1 MYEIK
6 TKDIYEDFSKDK
18 EMFDVSKYS
27 AQTYYYDDS
36 NKLGVA
42 NMYDETSGVNI
53 KEFVGLNTKMYSFFT
68 DDSSEHKKAK
78 DVNKNV
84 VATISHNDYKDALL
98 NNKCLRHS
106 MNRLQ
111 KNPIQ

>member
-1 MYEIK
+1 MKISVKIK
-6 TKDIYEDFSKDK
+6 KCLMLANI
-18 EMFDVSKYS
+18 
-27 AQTYYYDDS
+27 QLRHYYDDS

-53 KEFVGLNTKMYSFFT
+53 KEFVGLNTKMYSFFK

-84 VATISHNDYKDALL
+84 VATISHNEYKDALL
-98 NNKCLRHS
+98 SNKCLRHS
-106 MNRLQ
+106 MNRLP